1 VIIRLMKSSPIK
13 LQKLSPKAA
22 AAKKHR
28 DTLAAKTPKRKLRKR
43 QNQRIGQRSDSD
55 LHHKS
60 DGSVVRM
67 SRKNNRNVWKHG
79 ER

>member
-1 VIIRLMKSSPIK
+1 MKSSPIK

-22 AAKKHR
+22 AAKKKR
-28 DTLAAKTPKRKLRKR
+28 DIAAAKTPKRKLRKR
-43 QNQRIGQRSDSD
+43 QNQRIGQKSDSD

-67 SRKNNRNVWKHG
+67 SIKNNRNVWKHG
-79 ER
+79 ERT

>member
-1 VIIRLMKSSPIK
+1 MNMKSSPFK
-13 LQKLSPKAA
+13 VKQKLSPKAA
-22 AAKKHR
+22 AAKKKR
-28 DTLAAKTPKRKLRKR
+28 DISAAKSTKRKARKAE
-43 QNQRIGQRSDSD
+43 NQRIGQRSDSD

-67 SRKNNRNVWKHG
+67 SVKNNRNVWKHG

>member
-1 VIIRLMKSSPIK
+1 MKTSPFK
-13 LQKLSPKAA
+13 VKQKLSPKAA
-22 AAKKHR
+22 AAKKKR
-28 DTLAAKTPKRKLRKR
+28 DISAAKSTKRKARKAE
-43 QNQRIGQRSDSD
+43 NQRIGQRSDSD

-67 SRKNNRNVWKHG
+67 SVKNNRNVWKHE

>member
-1 VIIRLMKSSPIK
+1 MKTSPIK
-13 LQKLSPKAA
+13 QRLSPKAA
-22 AAKKHR
+22 AAKKRR
-28 DTLAAKTPKRKLRKR
+28 DVSAAKTTKRKNRKAE
-43 QNQRIGQRSDSD
+43 NQRIGQNSTTD

-67 SRKNNRNVWKHG
+67 SKKNNRNVWKHG

>member
-1 VIIRLMKSSPIK
+1 MTK
-13 LQKLSPKAA
+13 
-22 AAKKHR
+22 
-28 DTLAAKTPKRKLRKR
+28 KRKDRKAE
-43 QNQRIGQRSDSD
+43 NQRIGQRSDSD

-67 SRKNNRNVWKHG
+67 SKKNNRNVWKHG

>member
-1 VIIRLMKSSPIK
+1 MKSSPIK

-22 AAKKHR
+22 AAKKKR
-28 DTLAAKTPKRKLRKR
+28 DIAAAKTPKRKARKA

-67 SRKNNRNVWKHG
+67 SVKNNRNVWKHG

>member
-1 VIIRLMKSSPIK
+1 MKSSPFK
-13 LQKLSPKAA
+13 VKQKLSPKAA
-22 AAKKHR
+22 AAKKKR
-28 DTLAAKTPKRKLRKR
+28 DISAAKSTKRKARKAE
-43 QNQRIGQRSDSD
+43 NQRIGQRSDSD

-67 SRKNNRNVWKHG
+67 SVENNRNVWKHG

>member
-1 VIIRLMKSSPIK
+1 MKSSPFT
-13 LQKLSPKAA
+13 LTEQKLSKKAA
-22 AAKKHR
+22 AAKKAR
-28 DTLAAKTPKRKLRKR
+28 DIAAAKTTKRKARKAE
-43 QNQRIGQRSDSD
+43 NQRIGQRSDSD

-67 SRKNNRNVWKHG
+67 SVENNRNVWKHG

>member
-1 VIIRLMKSSPIK
+1 MKTSPIK
-13 LQKLSPKAA
+13 QRLSPKAA
-22 AAKKHR
+22 AAKKRR
-28 DTLAAKTPKRKLRKR
+28 DISAAKTTKRKNRKAE
-43 QNQRIGQRSDSD
+43 NQRIGQNSTTD

-67 SRKNNRNVWKHG
+67 SKKNNRNVWKHG